1 MGRLRLKR
9 SSILVLLSFV
19 AMSIARTIGPAS
31 AGAQAVRAAANPDS
45 RWSSSVAGFGSGDA
59 ALPESPEPA
68 AGGGSDEP
76 ANVPWAEKEHY
87 TTLSRVGIGAD
98 ISPLGFGIKS
108 ATILT
113 EYFDAR
119 LMGNFFNYNTGKFE
133 IEGFD
138 AHANI
143 HLASVAA
150 SLDWYPFN
158 SVWRFS
164 VGGVFYNG
172 NQVSMKSAIVP
183 GTSFKLNGT
192 TFYAAT
198 ANPATGVTPL
208 NGTGVLGFHQ
218 HEPAFTLSGGF
229 GKFVPRS
236 NRHWSFPSEFG
247 VAFTGSPTIN
257 VNPSGWVCMDQAQ
270 TQCSNVADPA
280 NPVAVQFNNQLQT
293 TLTKWRKGLSGLQV
307 YPLFSYSVVYSFNT
321 R

>member
-1 MGRLRLKR
+1 M
-9 SSILVLLSFV
+9 
-19 AMSIARTIGPAS
+19 
-31 AGAQAVRAAANPDS
+31 
-45 RWSSSVAGFGSGDA
+45 
-59 ALPESPEPA
+59 LPESPEPA
-68 AGGGSDEP
+68 AGGDSNEP

-87 TTLSRVGIGAD
+87 QALSRVGIGAD
-98 ISPLGFGIKS
+98 ISPLGVGIKS

-138 AHANI
+138 ARANF

-150 SLDWYPFN
+150 SLDWYPWN
-158 SVWRFS
+158 SVWRLS
-164 VGGVFYNG
+164 VGGLLYNG
-172 NQVSMKSAIVP
+172 NQVSMISAIVP

-208 NGTGVLGFHQ
+208 NGKGVLGFHR

-257 VNPSGWVCMDQAQ
+257 VNPSGWVCTDQAQ
-270 TQCSNVADPA
+270 TQCSDIADPA

-293 TLTKWRKGLSGLQV
+293 TLTKWRKGLSAVQV